1 MCIVR
6 AQTRQCQGAVA
17 GGMCVC
23 VWGGDAKKVNF
34 CFFCCFT
41 KFNCFVRVMSIIHQ
55 QDWISQRVPCCC
67 LGHKA
72 PFKPLGAYVITRPTF
87 LGQRNAV
94 EVVSVFLIQ
103 PKPIIDSQNTLFVEI
118 FIVEDLLS
126 TEHKSQLQDRPI
138 CPNTLDCRDK
148 FKVLALQLHMVTL
161 FL

>member
-1 MCIVR
+1 MTELVECNT
-6 AQTRQCQGAVA
+6 QLHKTLQGL
-17 GGMCVC
+17 
-23 VWGGDAKKVNF
+23 WSDALTQHKLQQH
-34 CFFCCFT
+34 
-41 KFNCFVRVMSIIHQ
+41 IHQ